1 MSGNFIEPFSDS
13 IVPKMVPL
21 GVPAAVGAIRYAG
34 TKSSPSAI
42 KRSDG

>member
-1 MSGNFIEPFSDS
+1 MSGYFIDPFPYS

-21 GVPAAVGAIRYAG
+21 GVLIVVGAIWYAA

-42 KRSDG
+42 KKSDG